1 MVMGR
6 SQEERGGPES
16 AKIGSN
22 DGTRVQASALD
33 QVLSQ
38 VSASAAVLSDL
49 ASTPIGARPRPS
61 HLAGKSRVDILLA
74 APTKEWADTVVTKLT
89 SALGDGVDL
98 VSIGPAPPEGVY
110 HGFALRY
117 SAAVPGTSTEAEQRV
132 ARALESIPEVDVEYS
147 VPIDLFVVKAR
158 A

>member
-1 MVMGR
+1 MGR
-6 SQEERGGPES
+6 SQKEPGGPGP
-16 AKIGSN
+16 AKVGSS
-22 DGTRVQASALD
+22 DVTLVQASALD

-38 VSASAAVLSDL
+38 VGASAAVLSDL
-49 ASTPIGARPRPS
+49 ASTPIGAGPRPS
-61 HLAGKSRVDILLA
+61 HIAGKSRVDILLA
-74 APTKEWADTVVTKLT
+74 APTKEWADTVSTKLK
-89 SALGDGVDL
+89 SALGEGVDL

-117 SAAVPGTSTEAEQRV
+117 SAAVPGTGTEAEQRV

-147 VPIDLFVVKAR
+147 APIDLFVAKAR